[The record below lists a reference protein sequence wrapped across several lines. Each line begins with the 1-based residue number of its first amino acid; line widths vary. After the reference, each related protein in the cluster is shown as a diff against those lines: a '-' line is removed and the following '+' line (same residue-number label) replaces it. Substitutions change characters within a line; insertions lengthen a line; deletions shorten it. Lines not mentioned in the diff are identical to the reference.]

1 MKALV
6 GAFNQEKALVGAF
19 SVIVQP
25 VVEPMDRFAAL
36 IKILLVQGDAG
47 DGRDGRQVQAGGQR
61 YPGRVHGGVQGGG
74 SSQGYKQYR
83 IIKYL
88 EIDILQTFIIRQARS
103 SHKPKWYIGTANDL
117 VNKRDDDKAVCILN
131 LKLAWFY

>member
-1 MKALV
+1 MLHSLQCCRHGKGVSKAVANINHTL
-6 GAFNQEKALVGAF
+6 GPAILAKCMDPADQEAVDEVRQDSGQMMLT
-19 SVIVQP
+19 
-25 VVEPMDRFAAL
+25 
-36 IKILLVQGDAG
+36 KILLIQGDAG

-74 SSQGYKQYR
+74 RSQGYKQYR

-103 SHKPKWYIGTANDL
+103 SHKPK
-117 VNKRDDDKAVCILN
+117 
-131 LKLAWFY
+131 

>member
-1 MKALV
+1 MLHSLQCCRHGKGVSKAVANINNTL
-6 GAFNQEKALVGAF
+6 GPAILAKCMDPGDQEAVDEVRQDSGQMMLT
-19 SVIVQP
+19 
-25 VVEPMDRFAAL
+25 
-36 IKILLVQGDAG
+36 KILLVQGDAG

-83 IIKYL
+83 TIKYL

-103 SHKPKWYIGTANDL
+103 SYKPK
-117 VNKRDDDKAVCILN
+117 
-131 LKLAWFY
+131 